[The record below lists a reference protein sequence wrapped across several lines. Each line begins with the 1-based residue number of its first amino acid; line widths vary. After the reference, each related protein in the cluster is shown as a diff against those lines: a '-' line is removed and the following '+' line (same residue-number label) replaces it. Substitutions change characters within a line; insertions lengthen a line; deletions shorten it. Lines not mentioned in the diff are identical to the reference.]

1 MITDVRKSFAC
12 FCFEVKL
19 FLDKPVAEISVT
31 KSLRFMGCSYSAA
44 VWELS
49 DIWDMLLVR
58 GFAEVVVDCESA
70 MVAIPGAIRAR

>member
-1 MITDVRKSFAC
+1 MIEPLGV
-12 FCFEVKL
+12 L
-19 FLDKPVAEISVT
+19 
-31 KSLRFMGCSYSAA
+31 GCSYSAA

-70 MVAIPGAIRAR
+70 MVAIPGTIRAR